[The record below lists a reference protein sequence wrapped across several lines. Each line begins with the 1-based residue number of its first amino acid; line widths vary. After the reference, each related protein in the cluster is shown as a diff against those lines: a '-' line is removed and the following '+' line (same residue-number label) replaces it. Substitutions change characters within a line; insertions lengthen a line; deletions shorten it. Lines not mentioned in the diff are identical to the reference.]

1 MYKVPNRNA
10 LPVRPQGQYNN
21 ANVAKKGSDHLLML
35 RHINLLRNPNL
46 KTRAKKLK
54 NKGINV
60 KDNFTFIAHVVGYED
75 PSFGQSSQI
84 VLRKPHSKNNS
95 KSNSTK
101 LNLHG
106 VNHVWN
112 LTYPNI
118 GLKPWEMPPFKQ
130 VLRQKLQGV
139 GENIYKS
146 HLAKTKRNIE
156 NSINSKF
163 HPPLAT
169 ATSLGVLRVE

>member
-1 MYKVPNRNA
+1 MIGRRTWNYTNTYPHSYSA
-10 LPVRPQGQYNN
+10 
-21 ANVAKKGSDHLLML
+21 VAKKGSDHLLML
-35 RHINLLRNPNL
+35 RHTPVGPNL
-46 KTRAKKLK
+46 KTRRKKLK
-54 NKGINV
+54 NEGINV
-60 KDNFTFIAHVVGYED
+60 KDNFTFITHVVGYED
-75 PSFGQSSQI
+75 GPRWVQYPQIDLGKPHSF

-95 KSNSTK
+95 KSKSTK

-118 GLKPWEMPPFKQ
+118 GLKPWEMPHFKQ
-130 VLRQKLQGV
+130 VLRQKLQEV

-156 NSINSKF
+156 KSINSKLNLE
-163 HPPLAT
+163 HRL
-169 ATSLGVLRVE
+169 VMMQK

>member
-1 MYKVPNRNA
+1 MIGRNQWHWRNAYKVPNRNA
-10 LPVRPQGQYNN
+10 LPVRAEGYHII

-35 RHINLLRNPNL
+35 RHTPVGPNYL

-54 NKGINV
+54 NEGINV
-60 KDNFTFIAHVVGYED
+60 KDNFTFIAHVVGYD
-75 PSFGQSSQI
+75 DGPRFVQSPKIVLGKPHSF

-95 KSNSTK
+95 KSKSTK

-118 GLKPWEMPPFKQ
+118 CL
-130 VLRQKLQGV
+130 L
-139 GENIYKS
+139 Y
-146 HLAKTKRNIE
+146 
-156 NSINSKF
+156 
-163 HPPLAT
+163 
-169 ATSLGVLRVE
+169 TSPSPRD